1 LNKNP
6 FNNFKDKKRMMEME
20 MEMEKKEKKEKN
32 RMMMNEI
39 KKNKS
44 ENFFLFYP

>member
-1 LNKNP
+1 
-6 FNNFKDKKRMMEME
+6 MMEME
-20 MEMEKKEKKEKN
+20 MEMEMEKN

>member
-1 LNKNP
+1 M
-6 FNNFKDKKRMMEME
+6 MMEM
-20 MEMEKKEKKEKN
+20 EKKEKN

-39 KKNKS
+39 KKNKL